1 MFLVSVTYFWNS
13 YSKLNIHGINRLP
26 GNLILFVF
34 FCMPI
39 TRSRMAELENYPTV
53 KMNEGAALQC
63 FINGLPEILQQ
74 HCVLAQCETLA
85 QAFEQAQLKLASL
98 STITSSTKQVNS
110 IFSDSSPSSTGPDLQ
125 TQIDE
130 LSYRI
135 NLLSASNRFDHD
147 EYDEQ

>member
-1 MFLVSVTYFWNS
+1 MT
-13 YSKLNIHGINRLP
+13 
-26 GNLILFVF
+26 
-34 FCMPI
+34 
-39 TRSRMAELENYPTV
+39 
-53 KMNEGAALQC
+53 EGEALQC

-110 IFSDSSPSSTGPDLQ
+110 IFSHSSPSSTGPDLQ

-135 NLLSASNRFDHD
+135 NLLSASNRFN
-147 EYDEQ
+147 YDELAVCTANFAVIVGT

>member
-1 MFLVSVTYFWNS
+1 MFLVSVTFFWNNRS
-13 YSKLNIHGINRLP
+13 TLNIHGINRLP
-26 GNLILFVF
+26 GNFILSFVNDLDLF
-34 FCMPI
+34 HTHI
-39 TRSRMAELENYPTV
+39 LENYPTV
-53 KMNEGAALQC
+53 KMTEGEALQC

-135 NLLSASNRFDHD
+135 NLLSASNRFDYD